1 MDRARRV
8 AQLIEV
14 MRQGEILAAQ
24 TALRQSRIAPLPWM
38 RRALEIQA
46 AQERS
51 HVALATV
58 AAGIAGFTHPRG
70 AVPDLIVPL
79 RLRLERDLDAGNLA
93 ASLLGLQGVIE
104 HLGETLLEQL
114 GRHAHPAGA
123 VLHAL
128 RRKVL
133 AQEYGHVQLGARCLQ
148 ALAPGTEQADALH
161 AYRALGR
168 DAALQVT
175 GLLDDAR
182 LDAAAFWRGVEQ
194 RLEDWHY
201 DAQASRTCV
210 LS

>member
-14 MRQGEILAAQ
+14 LRQGEILAAHAAQ
-24 TALRQSRIAPLPWM
+24 RQSRIAPLPWM

-51 HVALATV
+51 HVALASV
-58 AAGIAGFTHPRG
+58 AAGIAGFTHCRG
-70 AVPDLIVPL
+70 AMPNLIAPL
-79 RLRLERDLDAGNLA
+79 QQQLERDLDAGNLA

-114 GRHAHPAGA
+114 GKHAHPAGA
-123 VLHAL
+123 PLHAL

-133 AQEYGHVQLGARCLQ
+133 AQEHGHVQLGARCLQ
-148 ALAPGTEQADALH
+148 TLAPGMEQADALNS
-161 AYRALGR
+161 YRALGR
-168 DAALQVT
+168 DAAVQMT

-182 LDAAAFWRGVEQ
+182 LDAAAFWQGVEQ
-194 RLEDWHY
+194 RLDDWHHG
-201 DAQASRTCV
+201 AQASRAGV